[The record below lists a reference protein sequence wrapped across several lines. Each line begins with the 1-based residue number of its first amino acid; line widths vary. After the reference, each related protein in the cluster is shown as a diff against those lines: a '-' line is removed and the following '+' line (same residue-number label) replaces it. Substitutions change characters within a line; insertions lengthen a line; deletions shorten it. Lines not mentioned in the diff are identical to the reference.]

1 MAIRFPASM
10 QNRPQNFSARRNRGR
25 PSMRHTFVIRR
36 AQVKPGTF
44 RQDCLPVA
52 APPSKQV
59 IRLGTEIGLRR
70 YNMVGR
76 ASRVGDAARRVL
88 QSGAGLAIGIGIGLA
103 PVTAHAETIS
113 DALVKAYQS
122 NPQLNAERARQRAT
136 DENVPQA
143 LAGYRPQIVASLS
156 SGLQAV
162 RNLLPDNLV
171 QTATQKPWTIG
182 LTVTQTLFNGFKT
195 ANSVRVAEFQVLS
208 GREALRNVGQGVLL
222 DAVTAYTNVLANQ
235 SLVDAQRAN
244 VGSLRETL
252 GVTQKRLAAGDVTPT
267 DTAQAEAR
275 LSRGLSDLNAAEVA
289 LAISQ
294 ATYTQVIGM
303 QPSRLS
309 PAPPVDRL
317 LPRSR
322 DEATGLAFKAN
333 PAVLAAGYD
342 VDIATKTINVAESS
356 LYPTVTLQGSVSRE
370 RQNDPTLSVKQ
381 TDQASIIGAVTAP
394 IYDGGT
400 AASQTRQAKE
410 VASQSRLVLEQ
421 VRNQARTAA
430 VAAWVANEGAKVAV
444 SAAES
449 EVRAA
454 DVALQGVRKEAQG
467 GQRTTV
473 DVLNS
478 QQDLIA
484 AKARLIGAQRDR
496 VIASYTLL
504 SAVGSLDVKTLGLR
518 TPDYLP
524 EVHYHQVRDAWHGLR
539 TPSGQ

>member
-1 MAIRFPASM
+1 
-10 QNRPQNFSARRNRGR
+10 
-25 PSMRHTFVIRR
+25 V
-36 AQVKPGTF
+36 
-44 RQDCLPVA
+44 
-52 APPSKQV
+52 
-59 IRLGTEIGLRR
+59 LR
-70 YNMVGR
+70 
-76 ASRVGDAARRVL
+76 S
-88 QSGAGLAIGIGIGLA
+88 GIGVAVAICLGFAALPAQAEALPEALA
-103 PVTAHAETIS
+103 
-113 DALVKAYQS
+113 KAYQS

-156 SGLQAV
+156 AGLQAV
-162 RNLLPDNLV
+162 RNLLPDNTFQSAGL
-171 QTATQKPWTIG
+171 KPWTIG

-195 ANSVRVAEFQVLS
+195 ANSVRVAELQVQS

-235 SLVDAQRAN
+235 SLVEAQRSN
-244 VGSLRETL
+244 VAFLRETL
-252 GVTQKRLAAGDVTPT
+252 GIVQKRLNAGDVTPT
-267 DTAQAEAR
+267 DTSQAEAR
-275 LSRGLSDLNAAEVA
+275 LSRGLADLNSAEVN

-294 ATYTQVIGM
+294 ATYAQVIGN
-303 QPSRLS
+303 PPARLI
-309 PAPPVDRL
+309 PAEPVDRY

-322 DEATGLAFKAN
+322 DEATGLAFKSH
-333 PAVLAAGYD
+333 PAVLAAGFD
-342 VDIATKTINVAESS
+342 VDVATTSINVAESS
-356 LYPTVTLQGSVSRE
+356 LYPTVTLQGNVSKSRDA
-370 RQNDPTLSVKQ
+370 DPTLSVFG
-381 TDQASIIGAVTAP
+381 TDQASVIGQVTAP

-410 VASQSRLVLEQ
+410 ISAQSRLVLDQ

-430 VAAWVANEGAKVAV
+430 TGAWVAHEGAKIAV
-444 SAAES
+444 SASES

-454 DVALQGVRKEAQG
+454 GVALQGVQKEAAG

-478 QQDLIA
+478 QQDLIS

-504 SAVGSLDVKTLGLR
+504 SAIGKLDVKTLALN